1 MKMKA
6 SKIAY
11 LVFVLILIAAI
22 CVGLID
28 VYKECKKYEEN
39 SESTML
45 QKSISQLE
53 NEIGFELSTNNVPS
67 REKDG
72 DSVYTVFHN
81 GEEMASVR
89 LRKNGTALG
98 MLATFEIKEIKNLKR
113 YTVVSPYL
121 DKLHALNGELVY
133 ENEAA
138 YDYDDAKA
146 LLSIQKHS
154 VFPEM
159 KRAVITSVYDFSQ
172 LEPDSG
178 YELRQIKDDEYFLF
192 RVGNENETKE
202 VQAAADKFMNL
213 YINYSTNNISFS
225 AIQHTMDSK
234 YPIYNKISKMK
245 TTWLGSYT
253 SLEILNKRISD
264 AYMLSDDV
272 ALVDAEA
279 LLRIKRNRKNIDT
292 DIDLSLVFIKEKGVW
307 KAAEIANNFFFDHG
321 EMHDLE

>member
-53 NEIGFELSTNNVPS
+53 NEIGFELSTNNIPS

-81 GEEMASVR
+81 DEEIASVR

-154 VFPEM
+154 VFPKM

-264 AYMLSDDV
+264 VYMLSDDV